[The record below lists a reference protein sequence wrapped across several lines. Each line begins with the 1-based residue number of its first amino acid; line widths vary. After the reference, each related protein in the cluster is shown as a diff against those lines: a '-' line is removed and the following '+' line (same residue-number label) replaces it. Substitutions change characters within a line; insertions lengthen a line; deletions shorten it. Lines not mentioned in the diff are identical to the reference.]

1 MSASNAVLPVQIL
14 LVDDDPAVRE
24 AVSEFLTDEGFAV
37 RTAINGADALLEL
50 APPHERPALILLDLA
65 MPVMNGHELLR
76 RITVDPRL
84 APVPVLVLSATI
96 DDVDA
101 RPGLWLLRKPLE
113 SAALVRAIHVALGTP
128 PATPLS

>member
-1 MSASNAVLPVQIL
+1 MSASNSVVPVQIL

-24 AVSEFLTDEGFAV
+24 AVSEFLTDEGFTV
-37 RTAINGADALLEL
+37 RTAINGADALAEL

-76 RITVDPRL
+76 RITIDPRL
-84 APVPVLVLSATI
+84 APLPVLVLSATI

-101 RPGLWLLRKPLE
+101 RPGVWLLRKPLE
-113 SAALVRAIHVALGTP
+113 SAALVRAIRVALATAT
-128 PATPLS
+128 ATPLS